1 MNELNFS
8 FSDLYKKIQAIDESV
23 VEPKD
28 ELSGGAGA
36 SDECGGSMSPK
47 GVEAPLMGE
56 EAVEECGM
64 DMMARPMSSP
74 KQSDSVTM
82 NVSMNGSG
90 SGGIKDLMQILR
102 NIESGSEPT
111 NPHPVDAKA
120 LFGDE
125 EEGVSEEQQAA
136 HDGKFG
142 DATTSPNEVTLDID
156 SVIPTGNDM
165 HSKGGEAEKV
175 NGGGNP
181 YNSIDESLK
190 FKLFNMYNE
199 IKGQ

>member
-1 MNELNFS
+1 MNELNFN
-8 FSDLYKKIQAIDESV
+8 FSDLYKKIQSLDESV

-28 ELSGGAGA
+28 ELTGGAGA
-36 SDECGGSMSPK
+36 SDECGGSGSGM
-47 GVEAPLMGE
+47 PLLGE
-56 EAVEECGM
+56 EPVEECGM
-64 DMMARPMSSP
+64 AMMSPMSAP
-74 KQSDSVTM
+74 KQSNSVTM

-90 SGGIKDLMQILR
+90 AGGIKDLMQILR

-111 NPHPVDAKA
+111 NPHPHDATA

-125 EEGVSEEQQAA
+125 EEGVSEEQIAA
-136 HDGKFG
+136 HTSGGFDN
-142 DATTSPNEVTLDID
+142 ATTRPNEVTLDID
-156 SVIPTGNDM
+156 SAIPTGNDM

-181 YNSIDESLK
+181 YNALDESLK
-190 FKLFNMYNE
+190 FKLFNMYSE

>member
-1 MNELNFS
+1 MNELNFN

-36 SDECGGSMSPK
+36 SDECGSMPSK
-47 GVEAPLMGE
+47 GMSEPLIGE
-56 EAVEECGM
+56 DPVEECGM
-64 DMMARPMSSP
+64 DMMPRPMSAP

-111 NPHPVDAKA
+111 NPHPVDARA

-125 EEGVSEEQQAA
+125 SVSEEQQAA

-142 DATTSPNEVTLDID
+142 DATTRPNEVTLDID
-156 SVIPTGNDM
+156 SVVPTGNDM

-181 YNSIDESLK
+181 YNSLDESLK

>member
-1 MNELNFS
+1 MNELNFN

-28 ELSGGAGA
+28 ELVGGAGA
-36 SDECGGSMSPK
+36 SDECGGSSSSM
-47 GVEAPLMGE
+47 PLIGE
-56 EAVEECGM
+56 EPVEECGM
-64 DMMARPMSSP
+64 DMMPRMMSAP

-111 NPHPVDAKA
+111 NPHPHSATA
-120 LFGDE
+120 LFGDDE
-125 EEGVSEEQQAA
+125 EEVSEEQLAA
-136 HDGKFG
+136 HNGAGFG
-142 DATTSPNEVTLDID
+142 DATTRPNEVTLDID
-156 SVIPTGNDM
+156 SVVPTGDDM

-181 YNSIDESLK
+181 YNSLDESLK

>member
-1 MNELNFS
+1 MNELNFN
-8 FSDLYKKIQAIDESV
+8 FSDLYKKIQSLDESV

-28 ELSGGAGA
+28 ELAGGAGA
-36 SDECGGSMSPK
+36 SDECGGSSSSM
-47 GVEAPLMGE
+47 PLIGE
-56 EAVEECGM
+56 EPVEECGM
-64 DMMARPMSSP
+64 DMMPRTMSAP

-90 SGGIKDLMQILR
+90 AGGIKDLMQILR

-111 NPHPVDAKA
+111 NPHPVDATA

-125 EEGVSEEQQAA
+125 SVSEEQIAA
-136 HDGKFG
+136 HTSGGFD
-142 DATTSPNEVTLDID
+142 DATTRPNEVTLDID
-156 SVIPTGNDM
+156 SAISTGNDM

-181 YNSIDESLK
+181 YNALDESLK

-199 IKGQ
+199 IKNQ

>member
-1 MNELNFS
+1 MNELNFN
-8 FSDLYKKIQAIDESV
+8 FSDLYKKIQSLDEAVAPV
-23 VEPKD
+23 VEPQH
-28 ELSGGAGA
+28 ELQGGAGA
-36 SDECGGSMSPK
+36 SDECGDAGTSM
-47 GVEAPLMGE
+47 PLMGE
-56 EAVEECGM
+56 DPMEECGM
-64 DMMARPMSSP
+64 DMMPHAMSAP

-90 SGGIKDLMQILR
+90 AGGIKDLMQILR

-111 NPHPVDAKA
+111 NPHPHDATA
-120 LFGDE
+120 LFGGPDDE
-125 EEGVSEEQQAA
+125 VSEEQIAA
-136 HDGKFG
+136 HNGGFG
-142 DATTSPNEVTLDID
+142 DATTRPNEVTLDID

-181 YNSIDESLK
+181 YNSLDESLK